1 MPLPIKSFRSPREN
15 LYNYLMIAIG
25 LTCWLGL
32 VRHAFNKAPIL
43 NIPQLQKPWLMI
55 LLALYVLMC
64 MLGWLYR
71 ATAFGNM
78 TLLSETQC
86 PKLYQ
91 MIKDGA
97 LQLGLKE
104 VPIAFLYNS
113 NGLLN
118 AFARR
123 MWGGNYIFLTSALVD
138 ATDDEQ
144 VRFVIGHELGHIAA
158 GHIDTIANFIKFP
171 AHFTPFL
178 GKAYSRA
185 REYTCDA
192 IGAHLAN
199 NEKAS
204 CQALQVLGC
213 GCKRFSLAIDTQAFA
228 AQEYQVPAVA
238 GFIHEI
244 LSTHPRLTR
253 RVLAIIDR
261 KRSTPL
267 DIADMP
273 AYKIEFPAGSTQA
286 ERPKGFADV

>member
-1 MPLPIKSFRSPREN
+1 MSLPMKSFRSPREN
-15 LYNYLMIAIG
+15 PYNYLMIVIG

-32 VRHAFNKAPIL
+32 VRHALNKAPIL

-55 LLALYVLMC
+55 LLALYVLTC

-78 TLLSETQC
+78 TLLSEQQC

-91 MIKDGA
+91 MVKEGA
-97 LQLGLKE
+97 LQLGLKK
-104 VPIAFLYNS
+104 VPTAFLYNS

-123 MWGGNYIFLTSALVD
+123 MWGGNYVFLTSALVD
-138 ATDDEQ
+138 VTDDEQ

-158 GHIDTIANFIKFP
+158 GHLDTIANFVKYP
-171 AHFTPFL
+171 AFFIPFL
-178 GKAYSRA
+178 GKAYSSA

-192 IGAHLAN
+192 IGAHLSN

-204 CQALQVLGC
+204 CQALQLLGC

-228 AQEYQVPAVA
+228 AQEQLVPPMS

-253 RVLAIIDR
+253 RVLAIINR
-261 KRSTPL
+261 KRSSPFEVANT
-267 DIADMP
+267 P
-273 AYKIEFPAGSTQA
+273 AYKREPSATLTQNS
-286 ERPKGFADV
+286 RPKGFADV